1 MGYDTKWKGWF
12 WKILIIWAVIIKKI
26 LKKMMFLIKNKLNK
40 NYSVLRCTL
49 MGFERGCWN
58 LSNFGLYSEITE
70 NSQIKIPTKEFS
82 KNYSTLSANF
92 LDPWFVTGFTDAEGS
107 FIISIYKDSNNKL
120 KWRISAYF
128 SIHIHV
134 KDVLLLELIHKFIG
148 VGKLRKNNENTVL
161 LRVSDIQE
169 LQVIIDHFRN
179 YPLVSAKHSD
189 FLLFEQ
195 CYNIIKTKEHLTE
208 EGFNRILELRSS
220 LNNGLSPELKGAFP
234 NISPVVRPQYQFQ
247 GIPNPNWISGFATG
261 DSTFSVSIEKSTSK
275 VGKRVRLIFG
285 TCLHIR
291 EEDLLKG
298 IANYLSL
305 YNSDVTA
312 SNKEVSIQSSE
323 SNNTCLLQIKNNS
336 DIQNKIIPFFREYP
350 IKGVKALDFT
360 DWCKVAELVKNKEHL
375 NMNGL
380 EKIIKIVEGINL
392 NRKW

>member
-1 MGYDTKWKGWF
+1 M
-12 WKILIIWAVIIKKI
+12 
-26 LKKMMFLIKNKLNK
+26 
-40 NYSVLRCTL
+40 
-49 MGFERGCWN
+49 
-58 LSNFGLYSEITE
+58 
-70 NSQIKIPTKEFS
+70 
-82 KNYSTLSANF
+82 
-92 LDPWFVTGFTDAEGS
+92 
-107 FIISIYKDSNNKL
+107 
-120 KWRISAYF
+120 
-128 SIHIHV
+128 
-134 KDVLLLELIHKFIG
+134 ELIHKFIG

>member
-1 MGYDTKWKGWF
+1 
-12 WKILIIWAVIIKKI
+12 
-26 LKKMMFLIKNKLNK
+26 
-40 NYSVLRCTL
+40 